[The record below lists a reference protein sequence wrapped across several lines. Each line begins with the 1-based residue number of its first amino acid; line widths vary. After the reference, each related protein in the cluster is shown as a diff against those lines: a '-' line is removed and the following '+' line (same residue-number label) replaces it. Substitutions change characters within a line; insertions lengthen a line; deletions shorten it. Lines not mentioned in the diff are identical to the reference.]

1 MESKTI
7 LARCHDRG
15 IALIAVF
22 LVLVF
27 IFSVSIAMLQVA
39 VSQTGET
46 DNTRDREQALMLAD
60 AGLNAAINE
69 LNLNKAL
76 SGGTTPGNPTAN
88 WGSQQSYA
96 ATSTLN
102 ADGTFTV
109 QSIGTVSNSLNAGN
123 ITSVQRKIMAVV
135 SLAQAGR
142 FSRGG
147 FAKTSLTLGGSGG
160 ADSYDASLNQSYSQ
174 QVAGAGGS
182 NAYHLTPNGSGGN
195 MASNGSITLAGNS
208 TIYGSANPGP
218 GNTVSTIG
226 GATVTGSTA
235 PLASPFVAPT
245 PAYAPTI
252 ASLGAYSQSG
262 GSGTITAGTYRYSTF
277 SQSGGTLTFSGVVN
291 LYVDGSFSQ
300 GNSATLIL
308 SPGAVV
314 NVFQGSSASFLMR
327 GGGVINPSQVPS
339 NFNVVSSSTRL
350 VSLAGHSDFY
360 GTLYAPAATVSV
372 GGTAA
377 FYGAIVGNIVKYSGQ
392 GGFHYDK
399 SATSPGIK
407 GQFVLLAY
415 WEVDL

>member
-123 ITSVQRKIMAVV
+123 ITSVQRKIMA
-135 SLAQAGR
+135 
-142 FSRGG
+142 
-147 FAKTSLTLGGSGG
+147 
-160 ADSYDASLNQSYSQ
+160 
-174 QVAGAGGS
+174 
-182 NAYHLTPNGSGGN
+182 
-195 MASNGSITLAGNS
+195 
-208 TIYGSANPGP
+208 
-218 GNTVSTIG
+218 
-226 GATVTGSTA
+226 
-235 PLASPFVAPT
+235 
-245 PAYAPTI
+245 
-252 ASLGAYSQSG
+252 
-262 GSGTITAGTYRYSTF
+262 
-277 SQSGGTLTFSGVVN
+277 
-291 LYVDGSFSQ
+291 
-300 GNSATLIL
+300 
-308 SPGAVV
+308 
-314 NVFQGSSASFLMR
+314 
-327 GGGVINPSQVPS
+327 
-339 NFNVVSSSTRL
+339 
-350 VSLAGHSDFY
+350 
-360 GTLYAPAATVSV
+360 
-372 GGTAA
+372 
-377 FYGAIVGNIVKYSGQ
+377 
-392 GGFHYDK
+392 
-399 SATSPGIK
+399 
-407 GQFVLLAY
+407 
-415 WEVDL
+415 